1 MAKKKPVEIR
11 ISKSMVKYMQDMGLY
26 KEFLKDNG
34 IDLER
39 EYTAVLDPKT
49 GETVVTQGLKPKP
62 VKKKAKPKVKPKAK
76 EK

>member
-26 KEFLKDNG
+26 KGFLKDNG
-34 IDLER
+34 INLER

-49 GETVVTQGLKPKP
+49 GETVVTQVP
-62 VKKKAKPKVKPKAK
+62 VKKKAKPKSVSAINLGK
-76 EK
+76 

>member
-11 ISKSMVKYMQDMGLY
+11 ISKSMVKYMQDMSLY
-26 KEFLKDNG
+26 KEFLKDSG
-34 IDLER
+34 IDLKR
-39 EYTAVLDPKT
+39 EYTAVLDPRT
-49 GETVVTQGLKPKP
+49 GETVVTQEPKP

>member
-1 MAKKKPVEIR
+1 MAKKKKEPVEIR

-26 KEFLKDNG
+26 KGFLKDNG

-49 GETVVTQGLKPKP
+49 GETVVTQAL
-62 VKKKAKPKVKPKAK
+62 VKKKAKSKPVSAINLGK
-76 EK
+76 